1 MKISK
6 LTRAIALSV
15 TAAAFSAG
23 ASAVTI
29 TNPSGVFDFG
39 GFDWASSGAAW
50 TNNLTTAENAAGA
63 GNCSGP
69 VPAAACNF
77 TITYA
82 ALAAAVYDSNGQD
95 LGLSAA
101 GMDTAANGAPGG
113 PIPGAGLLYE
123 YTIYA
128 TINATMTS
136 FTAGGGS
143 NGQDLL
149 KYVVKPTST
158 FTIYYDNTPD
168 ALQQNG
174 AWSGFN
180 NGTPMVQGNW
190 QSLEQTFDA
199 GQPNQGLS
207 VFGSVSTSGPQFSPA
222 LAGTIVSSTLQLY
235 PTFTGTF
242 AKPTSVDGT
251 VLPAVGLN
259 DDEALFRADTNQDF
273 FPVPEPTGLALSA
286 MALLA
291 LGATAR
297 RRRQG

>member
-1 MKISK
+1 MNISK
-6 LTRAIALSV
+6 LTRAVALSV

-29 TNPSGVFDFG
+29 TNPSGTFDFG

-50 TNNLTTAENAAGA
+50 TNNLTVAEQAAGA

-69 VPAAACNF
+69 TPAAACNF
-77 TITYA
+77 TITYV
-82 ALAAAVYDSNGQD
+82 ALAAAVYDSNGID
-95 LGLSAA
+95 LGLSAG
-101 GMDTAANGAPGG
+101 GMDTVANGAAG
-113 PIPGAGLLYE
+113 PFGNAYE

-128 TINATMTS
+128 TINATMTQ

-143 NGQDLL
+143 GGADFL
-149 KYVVKPTST
+149 KYVVNPSST

-190 QSLEQTFDA
+190 ASLTEQSFDA
-199 GQPNQGLS
+199 GAGGQTLNVAGAVS
-207 VFGSVSTSGPQFSPA
+207 MSGSQFSPA
-222 LAGTIVSSTLQLY
+222 LTGTIVSSTLQLF
-235 PTFTGTF
+235 PLFSATF
-242 AKPTSVDGT
+242 AVPTSVDGT
-251 VLPAVGLN
+251 VLPAVGLQ
-259 DDEALFRADTNQDF
+259 DPEALFRADTNQDF
-273 FPVPEPTGLALSA
+273 FVPEPTALALSA

-291 LGATAR
+291 MGATAR